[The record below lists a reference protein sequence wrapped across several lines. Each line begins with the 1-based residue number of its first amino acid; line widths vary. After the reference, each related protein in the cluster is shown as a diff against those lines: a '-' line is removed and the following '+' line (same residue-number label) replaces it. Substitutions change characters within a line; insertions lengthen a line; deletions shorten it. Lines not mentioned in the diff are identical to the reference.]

1 MTNVVVFVIISVS
14 VAFIGFISY
23 LLVSLS
29 QPSKKKELQI
39 SLEDMIKQIDMLY
52 RQKKY
57 EIVENVA
64 IEYLKT
70 KPNAVEIREYLAKA
84 YFSRDKIYDAIS
96 TILQIIEKYQD
107 NVAMRI
113 LLAKC
118 YKKINQISKA
128 INEYKL
134 ILEYDSENIIAIRE
148 LADVYLSQ
156 NQKISAVK
164 MYKKLEQYVDNNA
177 DLLRIKLTLA
187 ELDMDLEDYQTAF
200 EELFEIKDIYP
211 ENIDVNKKLVELYI
225 KTADYEHAI
234 TLCQELLASTQD
246 DNFSLWLLQNLVNIF
261 YALKEYDKTIEYAE
275 QMFEHP
281 FSDKLSTRALIAKVY
296 ILKGDFQKGLD
307 YLLILA
313 ENNPDNV
320 EIRRIIAKAYHDE
333 KKYEDAIQ
341 TYKEILDLVPPR
353 EVSLV
358 HTDMSNLYVDWAMDY
373 FEHEDY
379 TSCFKLFPL
388 AIQYDEV
395 NPKIYFQLG
404 KVNMHI
410 KSYNEAIMQFN
421 KSIELD
427 PMQPDCYIALSECY
441 DVIENIYEEKIAL
454 LNAIK
459 YDDENVYAYYKLAR
473 LYSKQRDTENEITA
487 LRRVIQLNPEHIG
500 ARHQLA
506 LIYESQGQI
515 YDAID
520 MYESI
525 IKIEPENETA
535 KENLQMLREAL

>member
-1 MTNVVVFVIISVS
+1 MTNVVVVIIVIAS
-14 VAFIGFISY
+14 VAFVIYMSY
-23 LLVSLS
+23 LLMAFS

-39 SLEDMIKQIDMLY
+39 SLDDMIKQIDMLY

-64 IEYLKT
+64 LEYLKT
-70 KPNAVEIREYLAKA
+70 QPNAVEIREYLAKA

-96 TILQIIEKYQD
+96 TTLQILDKFQD
-107 NVAMRI
+107 NIPMRI
-113 LLAKC
+113 LLAKS

-134 ILEYDSENIIAIRE
+134 ILDYDSENIIAIRE
-148 LADVYLSQ
+148 LADVYFSQ

-164 MYKKLEQYVDNNA
+164 MYKKLEQYIDNNA
-177 DLLRIKLTLA
+177 ELLRIKIILA
-187 ELDMDLEDYQTAF
+187 DLNMDLEDYQTAF
-200 EELFEIKDIYP
+200 QELFEIKEIYP
-211 ENIDVNKKLVELYI
+211 ENIEINKKLVELYI
-225 KTADYEHAI
+225 KIGEYENAI
-234 TLCQELLASTQD
+234 KLCQELLLSTQD
-246 DNFSLWLLQNLVNIF
+246 DNFSLWLLQNLVNIY
-261 YALKEYDKTIEYAE
+261 YALKDYDKTIEYAE

-281 FSDKLSTRALIAKVY
+281 FSDKVSTRALIAKVY

-307 YLLILA
+307 YLLLLA

-333 KKYEDAIQ
+333 RKYENAIE

-353 EVSLV
+353 EVALV

-373 FEHEDY
+373 FEHDDY
-379 TSCFKLFPL
+379 NSCFKLFPL

-395 NPKIYFQLG
+395 NPNIYFQLG
-404 KVNMHI
+404 RVNMHI
-410 KSYNEAIMQFN
+410 KSYNEAILQFN
-421 KSIELD
+421 KSLELN
-427 PMQPDCYIALSECY
+427 PAQPECYIALSECY
-441 DVIENIYEEKIAL
+441 DVIENILEEKNAL

-459 YDDENVYAYYKLAR
+459 YDDKNEYAYYKLAR
-473 LYSKQRDTENEITA
+473 LYGKQRDIDNEITA

-520 MYESI
+520 MYEAI

-535 KENLQMLREAL
+535 KENLKMLREAL